1 VCAVLE
7 SVNDNTLIS
16 DVFSSDG
23 RTLLYRQIAQRGR
36 FPRRVWPTRAQ
47 AESALNAKFK
57 RSQYTVVQA
66 EDGFWD
72 VVKVQG

>member
-1 VCAVLE
+1 M
-7 SVNDNTLIS
+7 SGSMTQPTIS
-16 DVFSSDG
+16 DVFSPDG
-23 RTLLYRQIAQRGR
+23 RTLLHRQISQRGR

-47 AESALNAKFK
+47 AESALNAKYK
-57 RSQYTVVQA
+57 RNQWTVVQA